1 MGKNLGE
8 IVKDKKG
15 SLDELDLAILEIL
28 KSNAKMK
35 MQEIGESVHLTGQA
49 VSNRVSKMEK
59 MGVITGYSVCLDE
72 SFFCPRQI
80 VIITIYMKSQRH
92 SEFKQFLEKRKE
104 IEEAHRISGD
114 GCYMLK
120 GAFESQEQL
129 NEFLDDILEYG
140 NYKLNTSIGQIK

>member
-1 MGKNLGE
+1 MGE
-8 IVKDKKG
+8 IIKDIKG

-28 KSNAKMK
+28 KHNAKMK
-35 MQEIGESVHLTGQA
+35 MQDIGESVHLTGQA
-49 VSNRVSKMEK
+49 VSNRINKMEK

-72 SFFCPRQI
+72 SFFEPKLI
-80 VIITIYMKSQRH
+80 VIITIYMKTQRH

-104 IEEAHRISGD
+104 IQEAHRISGD

-120 GAFESQEQL
+120 GAFESQQQL

>member
-1 MGKNLGE
+1 MGENLGE
-8 IVKDKKG
+8 VIKDKKG

-28 KSNAKMK
+28 KRNAKMK

-49 VSNRVSKMEK
+49 VSNRVGKMEK

-72 SFFCPRQI
+72 SFFEPKLI

-92 SEFKQFLEKRKE
+92 SEFKQFLAKRKE
-104 IEEAHRISGD
+104 IQEAHRISGD

-120 GAFESQEQL
+120 GAFDNKEQL
-129 NEFLDDILEYG
+129 DQFLDDILEYG
-140 NYKLNTSIGQIK
+140 NYKINTSISQIK

>member
-35 MQEIGESVHLTGQA
+35 MQDIGESVHLTGQA
-49 VSNRVSKMEK
+49 VSNRINKMEK

-72 SFFCPRQI
+72 SFFEPKLI

>member
-1 MGKNLGE
+1 MGE

-72 SFFCPRQI
+72 SFFTHKLT
-80 VIITIYMKSQRH
+80 VIITIYMKTQRH
-92 SEFKQFLEKRKE
+92 SEFKQFLESRKE
-104 IEEAHRISGD
+104 IQEAHRISGD

-129 NEFLDDILEYG
+129 NEFLDDVLEYG
-140 NYKLNTSIGQIK
+140 NYKINTSIAQIK